1 MQSLCQDMHS
11 MFSFLIY
18 IKMLKSGI
26 PPKYVYAYIFSFFFF
41 KRLHVV
47 AEKKQ
52 SGLN

>member
-11 MFSFLIY
+11 TFSSLIDV
-18 IKMLKSGI
+18 KMLKSGI
-26 PPKYVYAYIFSFFFF
+26 PPKYVYAYIFSFLKK